1 MLQLRNTEF
10 VEKQLIL
17 IEKMKG
23 PNFIDAKNTLLLYKY
38 LLSMK
43 LNFNWKKKKN
53 KNSNFDKNV
62 RKRNVIWP

>member
-23 PNFIDAKNTLLLYKY
+23 PNFIDAKNTLLLQNY

-43 LNFNWKKKKN
+43 LNFNWKE
-53 KNSNFDKNV
+53 
-62 RKRNVIWP
+62 RK

>member
-43 LNFNWKKKKN
+43 LNFNWKEKKIKIRILV
-53 KNSNFDKNV
+53 KM
-62 RKRNVIWP
+62 

>member
-23 PNFIDAKNTLLLYKY
+23 LNSINAKNTLLLYKY
-38 LLSMK
+38 LLSTK
-43 LNFNWKKKKN
+43 LNFNQKEEKIEIR
-53 KNSNFDKNV
+53 NSDK
-62 RKRNVIWP
+62 I

>member
-43 LNFNWKKKKN
+43 LNFNWKEKKIKIRILI
-53 KNSNFDKNV
+53 KM
-62 RKRNVIWP
+62 

>member
-23 PNFIDAKNTLLLYKY
+23 LNSINAKNTLLLYKY
-38 LLSMK
+38 LLSTK
-43 LNFNWKKKKN
+43 LNFNQKEEKIEIR
-53 KNSNFDKNV
+53 NSDKM
-62 RKRNVIWP
+62 

>member
-23 PNFIDAKNTLLLYKY
+23 LNSINAKNTLLLYKY
-38 LLSMK
+38 LLSTK
-43 LNFNWKKKKN
+43 LNFN
-53 KNSNFDKNV
+53 
-62 RKRNVIWP
+62 

>member
-23 PNFIDAKNTLLLYKY
+23 PNFIEKY
-38 LLSMK
+38 
-43 LNFNWKKKKN
+43 FIIIQKKIKIRILIKM
-53 KNSNFDKNV
+53 
-62 RKRNVIWP
+62 

>member
-23 PNFIDAKNTLLLYKY
+23 LNFIDAKNTLLLYKY

-43 LNFNWKKKKN
+43 LNFNWKE
-53 KNSNFDKNV
+53 
-62 RKRNVIWP
+62 RK